1 MKVMHVLYSVV
12 FTGAETVVAQIIDS
26 FRQVPE
32 MEMCYCSRES
42 AIVAQILAQRNI
54 RYTPVRNLTP
64 KELKVVIDREK
75 PDLIHAHD
83 MRASFISALVC
94 GKIPLVSHIHN
105 NAFDARGLSPK
116 SIAYLLAGFKAKHI
130 IWVSN
135 NAFNGYRFHDL
146 FRDKSV
152 ILKNIIGTQQI
163 FERKALDTNTYD
175 FDVIYVGRLTYPK
188 DPERLIRVCAR
199 MKQKKQDVIF
209 GIVGTGELE
218 DAVKELAKKLDVEEN
233 VRFLGYQTNPM
244 KMVADSK
251 AMVLTSRWEGI
262 PMCALEAMALGVPV
276 ISTPVGDMGDLIDN
290 GVNGYLCAEDEEIA
304 ESLLKI
310 VLDPAHRAELSENTL
325 KKFALINDEN
335 KYREAVEKLYR

>member
-26 FRQVPE
+26 FRTVPD
-32 MEMCYCSRES
+32 MEMIYCSRES
-42 AIVAQILAQRNI
+42 EIVGKILKQRNI
-54 RYTPVRNLTP
+54 RYTPVQDLTP
-64 KELKVVIDREK
+64 KELKAVIHREK

-130 IWVSN
+130 IWVSDN
-135 NAFNGYRFHDL
+135 SFNGYKFHSL
-146 FRDKSV
+146 FRKKSV

-163 FERKALDTNTYD
+163 FDRKALDANTYD

-188 DPERLIRVCAR
+188 DPERLIKVCAL
-199 MKQKKQDVIF
+199 MKRTKPDVTF
-209 GIVGTGELE
+209 AIVGTGELE
-218 DAVKELAKKLDVEEN
+218 DTVKALAKELNVEEN
-233 VRFLGYQTNPM
+233 VQFMGYQTNPM

-251 AMVLTSRWEGI
+251 AMILTSRWEGI

-276 ISTPVGDMGDLIDN
+276 VSTPVGDMGDLVDN
-290 GVNGYLCAEDEEIA
+290 GINGYLCESDEELA
-304 ESLLKI
+304 DSLLKI
-310 VLDPAHRAELSENTL
+310 VGNSDYRKELSQKTL
-325 KKFALINDEN
+325 EKFAKINDEIA
-335 KYREAVEKLYR
+335 YREAIAKLYQ